1 MTTNFTSKETSQKL
15 EEVFKRHGL
24 VVMPDTCYKVS
35 GELYSLDEF
44 HREDALF
51 CETIGEIF
59 TYRADTLLEL
69 LPKRDYQAESRKFF
83 WEVTLEDTDEWMI
96 NFSYSHGMLNDP
108 NLAEC
113 AAQAIFWLD
122 ENNYKFGGKDE

>member
-1 MTTNFTSKETSQKL
+1 MTTNYTSKETSQKL
-15 EEVFKRHGL
+15 EEVFKRHKISVKHDGYWSSRVL
-24 VVMPDTCYKVS
+24 TDEPYFTPRQEWGTDTPA
-35 GELYSLDEF
+35 F
-44 HREDALF
+44 
-51 CETIGEIF
+51 
-59 TYRADTLLEL
+59 RADTLLEL

-113 AAQAIFWLD
+113 AACAVIWLD